1 MSDRSLDLA
10 DDGALPSPD
19 ASIQALEEVAA
30 AESVHS
36 LADLLVRGRERGSV
50 TQEEAMQLL
59 DLEFDEILEALRKAN
74 IPVIYDDAVEDVD
87 LAGLESEPAA
97 GIAFEEELSDGGSE
111 EDTSDDLPDLAD
123 DAGDKPDL
131 AVFAEQFDD
140 ELSSAEANANIDDM
154 VRMYLHESMPG
165 PSASEAP
172 DTNGDTV
179 RLYLHEIGRVPLL
192 SSEMERMLAQQIERG
207 QEAEARLKKGD
218 VEPAKVA
225 ELERH
230 VFSAMEA
237 RKHLAEANLRLVVS
251 VAKKYMNRGLSL
263 MDLVQEGNL
272 GLLRAVEKF
281 DFKKGFKFSTYA
293 TWWIRQAITRA
304 IADQARTI
312 RIPVHMVETINRLTK
327 VQRRLAQ
334 ELDRDPTMEELAL
347 EARIPSIL
355 PETQRLDLQ
364 LHPAAIYKDCGTAY
378 DPDLERS
385 LLRARERV
393 VDFLA
398 KANGDDPTT
407 QALQRCRDELKGLL
421 RREPKPEEIA
431 LECQLPEIL
440 PVSARIRLQINPAA
454 LIPTSRFHNPSLK
467 QALDR
472 AANRVRDIYKAAQE
486 PVSIQT
492 PVGQEEDSNL
502 GDFIEDSKIEA
513 PSDAATNQMR
523 KEAVAQVLDQLSDR
537 ERLVIKL
544 RYGLQLNEEERQLL
558 KGMSSRSRETDFV
571 LENGRVNTL
580 EDVGKIFDVTRER
593 IRQIEVKAL
602 RKLKHPKL
610 GGKKLR
616 DYLE

>member
-10 DDGALPSPD
+10 DDSASLSPD
-19 ASIQALEEVAA
+19 VSTQALEEVAA
-30 AESVHS
+30 AESVRS
-36 LADLLVRGRERGSV
+36 LAELLARGRERGSV

-59 DLEFDEILEALRKAN
+59 QPEFDEILEALRKAN
-74 IPVIYDDAVEDVD
+74 IPVIYEDAIEDVD
-87 LAGLESEPAA
+87 LAGLESVTEVR
-97 GIAFEEELSDGGSE
+97 IVFEDEELSGADLE
-111 EDTSDDLPDLAD
+111 ERSDDLPDLSD
-123 DAGDKPDL
+123 DTGEKPDL
-131 AVFAEQFDD
+131 TAFAEFEDD
-140 ELSSAEANANIDDM
+140 IAAVNTNIDDT
-154 VRMYLHESMPG
+154 VRMYLHESMPA
-165 PSASEAP
+165 PSSGDAP

-192 SSEMERMLAQQIERG
+192 TSEMEQMLALQIERG
-207 QEAEARLKKGD
+207 QKAEARLKKGD
-218 VEPAKVA
+218 VEPAKMA

-230 VFSAMEA
+230 VLSAIDA
-237 RKHLAEANLRLVVS
+237 RKHLTEANLRLVVS

-281 DFKKGFKFSTYA
+281 DHKKGFKFSTYA

-327 VQRRLAQ
+327 IQRRLAQ
-334 ELDRDPTMEELAL
+334 ELDRDPSMEELAL

-355 PETQRLDLQ
+355 PEAQRLEMQ
-364 LHPAAIYKDCGTAY
+364 LHPAAIYRDCGVAY
-378 DPDLERS
+378 DPELERM
-385 LLRARERV
+385 LQRGRDKVIAA
-393 VDFLA
+393 LA
-398 KANGDDPTT
+398 LANLEDPTT
-407 QALQRCRDELKGLL
+407 QALMRCRDELKVAL
-421 RREPKPEEIA
+421 RREPRPEDIA

-440 PVSARIRLQINPAA
+440 PMGTRIRLQINPAA
-454 LIPTSRFHNPSLK
+454 LIVTSRFYNPTLK
-467 QALDR
+467 QALER
-472 AANRVRDIYKAAQE
+472 AANRVRDIYKAALE
-486 PVSIQT
+486 PVSFET

-523 KEAVAQVLDQLSDR
+523 KEAVAQVLDQLSGR

-544 RYGLQLNEEERQLL
+544 RYGLQLNEAERVEL

-602 RKLKHPKL
+602 RKLKHPKI

>member
-1 MSDRSLDLA
+1 MLDMSDRLLDLA
-10 DDGALPSPD
+10 DDGDLLSPD
-19 ASIQALEEVAA
+19 VSTQALEEVAA
-30 AESVHS
+30 AESVRT
-36 LADLLVRGRERGSV
+36 LADLLARGRERGSV

-59 DLEFDEILEALRKAN
+59 QPEFDEILEALRKAN
-74 IPVIYDDAVEDVD
+74 IPVIYDEAIEDED
-87 LAGLESEPAA
+87 LAG
-97 GIAFEEELSDGGSE
+97 E
-111 EDTSDDLPDLAD
+111 EDEDDSSDDLPDLVEE
-123 DAGDKPDL
+123 AGEKPVL
-131 AVFAEQFDD
+131 TVYAEEFDD
-140 ELSSAEANANIDDM
+140 DISIGETNIDDT
-154 VRMYLHESMPG
+154 VRMYLHESMPA
-165 PSASEAP
+165 PSMGDAP

-192 SSEMERMLAQQIERG
+192 TSEMEQMLALQIERG
-207 QEAEARLKKGD
+207 QKAEARLRRGD
-218 VEPAKVA
+218 VEPTKVA

-230 VFSAMEA
+230 VLSAMDA
-237 RKHLAEANLRLVVS
+237 RKHLTEANLRLVVS

-281 DFKKGFKFSTYA
+281 DHKKGFKFSTYA

-327 VQRRLAQ
+327 IQRRLAQ

-355 PETQRLDLQ
+355 PEAQRLELQ
-364 LHPAAIYKDCGTAY
+364 LHPAPIYRDCGSAY
-378 DPDLERS
+378 DVELERL
-385 LLRARERV
+385 LLRGRDKVIAL
-393 VDFLA
+393 LA
-398 KANGDDPTT
+398 QPNPDDPIV
-407 QALQRCRDELKGLL
+407 QGLQRCRDDLKALL
-421 RREPKPEEIA
+421 RRDPRPEEIA

-440 PVSARIRLQINPAA
+440 PMSTRIHLQINPAA
-454 LIPTSRFHNPSLK
+454 LIVTSRYYDPGLK
-467 QALDR
+467 QSLER
-472 AANRVRDIYKAAQE
+472 AANRVRDIYKAALE
-486 PVSIQT
+486 PVSFET

-544 RYGLQLNEEERQLL
+544 RYGLQLNEEERRQL
-558 KGMSSRSRETDFV
+558 KDMSSRSRETDFV

-602 RKLKHPKL
+602 RKLKHPKI